1 MNNKFTYF
9 LDELSFELG
18 AEKATICAKVWFFCG
33 DADECTISMDYLC
46 RLLRKDD
53 ERSVKRL
60 IKELCDEGYIEYIPR
75 YGRGVLP
82 LYKKGAK
89 LATFFDEKGYK
100 NCIKKGTKIAPIKY
114 NLKYKKNN
122 NKLLLKK
129 EDNDMV
135 TFEQFWQA
143 FFYGSY
149 AKYEHVQS
157 AYKEAAQAVWS
168 LMPKEKQEA
177 CLAELRKGIHSIKT
191 EYVVFYLQKYKQP
204 LRIWYAQDPELTA
217 AMVGKM
223 CVLKHRGQVAYCYPE
238 DLDRCLAAGAVQF
251 ANN

>member
-1 MNNKFTYF
+1 MNNNFTYF

-33 DADECTISMDYLC
+33 DNEECTISLDYLC
-46 RLLRKDD
+46 RLTHRD
-53 ERSVKRL
+53 ERTLKGM
-60 IKELCDEGYIEYIPR
+60 IQELQNEGYIEYTPR
-75 YGRGVLP
+75 FGRGACPVF
-82 LYKKGAK
+82 K
-89 LATFFDEKGYK
+89 KGYK
-100 NCIKKGTKIAPIKY
+100 IASFFDKKRVQNCTKKGTNLPPKNINKI
-114 NLKYKKNN
+114 YKKNN

-129 EDNDMV
+129 EDNDMA

-157 AYKEAAQAVWS
+157 AYKEAAQAVWA
-168 LMPKEKQEA
+168 LMPEEKREA
-177 CLAELRKGIHSIKT
+177 CLAELRKGIHSIKS
-191 EYVVFYLQKYKQP
+191 EYVVYYLQKYEQP